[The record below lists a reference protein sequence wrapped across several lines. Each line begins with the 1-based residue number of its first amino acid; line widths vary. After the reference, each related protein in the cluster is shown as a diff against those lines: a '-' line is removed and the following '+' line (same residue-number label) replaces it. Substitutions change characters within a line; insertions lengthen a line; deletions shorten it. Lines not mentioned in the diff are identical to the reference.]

1 MKKLITFS
9 IALLLAQ
16 AIYSQGITAKSYI
29 EQTQVGN
36 KLGTAI
42 GYTFPCKVE
51 IGGFYQKT
59 ADFMNAQEITERFY
73 EKEFTG
79 MYVNLPLKHYGKL
92 NFDLNIRTGA
102 VNGQN
107 FAITPSILGSY
118 SPVKAIKLG
127 LGLGTRMFRPTLQ
140 ASISIKISKFQ

>member
-51 IGGFYQKT
+51 IGGFYQQT
-59 ADFMNAQEITERFY
+59 ADFMNTQEITPRFY

-79 MYVNLPLKHYGKL
+79 MYINLPLKHYGKL

-107 FAITPSILGSY
+107 FAIAPALLSSY
-118 SPVKAIKLG
+118 SPMKAIKLG
-127 LGLGTRMFRPTLQ
+127 VGIGTRMFRPTLQ
-140 ASISIKISKFQ
+140 AAVSIKLRKF

>member
-1 MKKLITFS
+1 MKKLITLS
-9 IALLLAQ
+9 VALLLAQ

-42 GYTFPCKVE
+42 GYTFPCEVE
-51 IGGFYQKT
+51 IGGFYQQT
-59 ADFMNAQEITERFY
+59 GDFMNAQETTERFY
-73 EKEFTG
+73 EKKFTG

-107 FAITPSILGSY
+107 FAITPSLLSSY
-118 SPVKAIKLG
+118 SPIKAIKLG
-127 LGLGTRMFRPTLQ
+127 VGIGTRMFRPTLQ
-140 ASISIKISKFQ
+140 AALSIKLRKF